1 MKCKNCSHEIIRLRN
16 SKWYHIVA
24 YTMRADNEPNLEIKA
39 NTKCSWKEE
48 TQCKTCHNFEWSD
61 PCGCVK
67 PEPEVD

>member
-1 MKCKNCSHEIIRLRN
+1 
-16 SKWYHIVA
+16 
-24 YTMRADNEPNLEIKA
+24 MRADNEPNLEIKA